1 MKAQTTVKG
10 GILLFLAAV
19 TCLWLGEGLKAATGD
34 TVADLQAAAKEGLPD
49 ALDAKQGIDDIN
61 RLLDELRTDATFAA
75 HFYETMKSNNRAGLL
90 RLIQPRARNTK
101 VSILSLDNESSFTLK
116 IGFQT
121 KKANGSCYASRM
133 RRVALKG
140 KTVSS
145 VHNRKATG
153 GKHAI
158 PNTEVAFCTL
168 LDSGILRSRV
178 GCFAKPACAN
188 A

>member
-61 RLLDELRTDATFAA
+61 RLLDELRTDSTFAA
-75 HFYETMKSNNRAGLL
+75 HFYKTMKSNNRAGLL

-121 KKANGSCYASRM
+121 KKGKWFLLCVSNEKGCPERKNRFIGSQ
-133 RRVALKG
+133 
-140 KTVSS
+140 
-145 VHNRKATG
+145 
-153 GKHAI
+153 
-158 PNTEVAFCTL
+158 P
-168 LDSGILRSRV
+168 
-178 GCFAKPACAN
+178 
-188 A
+188 